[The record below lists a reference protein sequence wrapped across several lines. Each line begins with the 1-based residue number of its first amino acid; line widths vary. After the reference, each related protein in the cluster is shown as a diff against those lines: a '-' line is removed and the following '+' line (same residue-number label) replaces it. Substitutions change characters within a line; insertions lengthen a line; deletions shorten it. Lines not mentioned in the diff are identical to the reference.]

1 MVEWDLHMFCKLP
14 LILFFPSP
22 RMGILN
28 FSNVSPREMSMN
40 TWKQQEWT
48 ILQSIYGR
56 YLKSCHFENFQVA
69 DSTPNPH
76 ERLSG
81 GLATRGSFV
90 LGQMILVAKVKGAQY
105 ER

>member
-1 MVEWDLHMFCKLP
+1 MKQWFVSLFAYWRGQADKVVMMEWDLHMFCKLP

-56 YLKSCHFENFQVA
+56 YLKSCHFENF
-69 DSTPNPH
+69 
-76 ERLSG
+76 
-81 GLATRGSFV
+81 
-90 LGQMILVAKVKGAQY
+90 
-105 ER
+105 